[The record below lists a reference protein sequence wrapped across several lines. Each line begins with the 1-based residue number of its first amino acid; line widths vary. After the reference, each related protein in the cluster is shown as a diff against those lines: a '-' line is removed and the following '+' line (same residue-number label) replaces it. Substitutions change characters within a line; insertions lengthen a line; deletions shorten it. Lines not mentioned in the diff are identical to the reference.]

1 MCDTIVALPSAT
13 ADGSTIL
20 AKNSDR
26 EPNEAQALSF
36 FPRRHYLPGANV
48 RCTYITIPQVRETY
62 AVLLSQPF
70 WMWGA
75 EMGANEH
82 GVVIGNEAVFARV
95 KVPRTGLTGMDLLR
109 LGLERSTTAD
119 AALEVITSL
128 LETYGQG
135 GSGGYQHKFY
145 YHNSFIIADRHQ
157 AWVLETVDRHWAAR
171 RVRDVASISNGL
183 TIGSEFDLASRDL
196 IPFAMRRGWCKG
208 RDDFHFARC
217 YSDRLYTHFSQCR
230 VRQPYTEAGLRDRAG
245 KLKPEDFMALL
256 RSHGS
261 GSASAPYNPARGS
274 NGDICMHYGEGLIRN
289 SQTTGSLV
297 AHLRPDGTATYWLT
311 GTSAPCLSLFKPF
324 YLDPSWPD
332 WPEDVAAALG
342 PEPSGK
348 YDPKSLWW
356 QGEALHRAVLT
367 DYPTR
372 AAVFEADRNALEAR
386 LIAEEAQAGRAA
398 DAQAS
403 FTARAL
409 AQSRAALGEWL
420 DRVVAAPVRR
430 PAPWWYRKR
439 WQGLSR
445 AAGMPE

>member
-1 MCDTIVALPSAT
+1 MCDTIVALPVAT

-26 EPNEAQALSF
+26 EPNEAQAISF
-36 FPRRHYLPGANV
+36 YPRRHYPPGATV
-48 RCTYITIPQVRETY
+48 RCTYIAIPQARETY
-62 AVLLSQPF
+62 AVLLSRPF

-82 GVVIGNEAVFARV
+82 GVVIGNEAVFAKV
-95 KVPRTGLTGMDLLR
+95 KVPRNGLTGMDLLR

-145 YHNSFIIADRHQ
+145 YHNSFLIADRHR

-171 RVRDVASISNGL
+171 RVHDVATISNGL
-183 TIGSEFDLASRDL
+183 TIGNEFDLASHDL
-196 IPFAMRRGWCKG
+196 VTYAMRRGWCKG

-217 YSDRLYTHFSQCR
+217 YSDRLYTRFSLCR
-230 VRQPYTEAGLRDRAG
+230 IRQPYTEAGLRSRAG
-245 KLKPEDFMALL
+245 ALTPADLMTLL

-261 GSASAPYNPARGS
+261 AGSSAAYNPSRGS

-324 YLDPSWPD
+324 YLDGSWPD
-332 WPEDVAAALG
+332 WPEEIAAALG
-342 PEPSGK
+342 PEPTGVYSP
-348 YDPKSLWW
+348 DALWW
-356 QGEALHRAVLT
+356 QGEALHRAVLA

-372 AAVFEADRNALEAR
+372 APVFEADRNALEAG
-386 LIAEEAQAGRAA
+386 LIAGEAEAGRR
-398 DAQAS
+398 DSDRAS
-403 FTARAL
+403 FTAQSL
-409 AQSRAALGEWL
+409 ARGRAALGEWFN
-420 DRVVAAPVRR
+420 RVVATPIRR
-430 PAPWWYRKR
+430 PAPWWYRRR
-439 WQGLSR
+439 WHALSR
-445 AAGMPE
+445 AAGMP

>member
-36 FPRRHYLPGANV
+36 FPRRHYLPGTDV
-48 RCTYITIPQVRETY
+48 RCTYITIPQARETH
-62 AVLLSQPF
+62 AVLLSRPF

-82 GVVIGNEAVFARV
+82 GVVIGNEAVFAKV
-95 KVPRTGLTGMDLLR
+95 KVPRNGLTGMDLLR

-145 YHNSFIIADRHQ
+145 YHNSFIIADRHR

-171 RVRDVASISNGL
+171 RVRDVATISNGL
-183 TIGSEFDLASRDL
+183 TIGNEFDIASHDL
-196 IPFAMRRGWCKG
+196 VSYAVRRGWCKG

-217 YSDRLYTHFSQCR
+217 YSDRLYTHFSLCR
-230 VRQPYTEAGLRDRAG
+230 VRQPYTEAGLQSRAG
-245 KLKPEDFMALL
+245 TLEPEDFMALL

-261 GSASAPYNPARGS
+261 GAGSASYNSTRGS

-297 AHLRPDGTATYWLT
+297 AHLRPDGTATFWLT
-311 GTSAPCLSLFKPF
+311 GTSAPCLSVFKPF
-324 YLDPSWPD
+324 YLDGSWPD
-332 WPEDVAAALG
+332 WPEDVALALG
-342 PEPSGK
+342 PEPSGV
-348 YDPKSLWW
+348 YDPDCLWW
-356 QGEALHRAVLT
+356 QGEALHRAVLA

-372 AAVFEADRNALEAR
+372 AAVFAADRNMLERR
-386 LIAEEAQAGRAA
+386 LIAEEAESGRAPGNL
-398 DAQAS
+398 AS
-403 FTARAL
+403 FMAWAL
-409 AQSRAALGEWL
+409 AESRAALRAWHA
-420 DRVVAAPVRR
+420 RVAATPVRH

-439 WQGLSR
+439 WQALTR
-445 AAGMPE
+445 AAGMPG

>member
-1 MCDTIVALPSAT
+1 MCDTLVALPSAT

-26 EPNEAQALSF
+26 EPNEAQAISF
-36 FPRRHYLPGANV
+36 YPRRHYSPGATV
-48 RCTYITIPQVRETY
+48 RCTYVSIPQVRETY
-62 AVLLSQPF
+62 AVLLSRPF

-82 GVVIGNEAVFARV
+82 GVVIGNEAVFARI

-109 LGLERSTTAD
+109 LGLERSTSAD
-119 AALEVITSL
+119 AALEVITFL

-135 GSGGYQHKFY
+135 GSGGYQHQFY

-196 IPFAMRRGWCKG
+196 VTHALRHGWCKG

-217 YSDRLYTHFSQCR
+217 YSDRLYTHFSRCR
-230 VRQPYTEAGLRDRAG
+230 VRQPYTEAGLRTQTG
-245 KLKPEDFMALL
+245 KLKPTDLMALL

-261 GSASAPYNPARGS
+261 ANAPAAYFPARGS

-289 SQTTGSLV
+289 GQTTGSLV

-324 YLDPSWPD
+324 YLDGSWPD
-332 WPEDVAAALG
+332 WPKEVAAALG
-342 PEPSGK
+342 PEPTGTF
-348 YDPKSLWW
+348 DPKSLWW
-356 QGEALHRAVLT
+356 HGEVLHRAVLA
-367 DYPTR
+367 DYPAR
-372 AAVFEADRNALEAR
+372 AAAFVAERDTLEAE
-386 LIAEEAQAGRAA
+386 LVAEEAEARRLGTDLSAC
-398 DAQAS
+398 
-403 FTARAL
+403 TARAL
-409 AQSRAALGEWL
+409 TRGRTALTDWFK
-420 DRVVAAPVRR
+420 RVIATPITQ
-430 PAPWWYRKR
+430 PAPWWYRRR
-439 WQGLSR
+439 WQALSQ
-445 AAGMPE
+445 AANMP

>member
-26 EPNEAQALSF
+26 EPNEAQAISF

-48 RCTYITIPQVRETY
+48 RCTYITIPQARETC
-62 AVLLSQPF
+62 AVLLSRPF

-82 GVVIGNEAVFARV
+82 GVVIGNEAVFAKV
-95 KVPRTGLTGMDLLR
+95 KVPRNGLTGMDLLR

-145 YHNSFIIADRHQ
+145 YHNSFIVADRRQ

-183 TIGSEFDLASRDL
+183 TIGNEFDMASHDL
-196 IPFAMRRGWCKG
+196 IPYAVRRGWCKG
-208 RDDFHFARC
+208 HDEFHFTRC
-217 YSDRLYTHFSQCR
+217 YSDHLYTYFSLCR
-230 VRQPYTEAGLRDRAG
+230 VRQPYTEAGLRNRAG
-245 KLKPEDFMALL
+245 TLKPEDFMALL

-261 GSASAPYNPARGS
+261 SAATVPYTPARGS
-274 NGDICMHYGEGLIRN
+274 NADICMHYGEGLVRN

-297 AHLRPDGTATYWLT
+297 AHLRPDGTATFWLT

-324 YLDPSWPD
+324 SLDGAWPD
-332 WPEDVAAALG
+332 WPEEVAAALG
-342 PEPSGK
+342 PEPGGT
-348 YDPKSLWW
+348 YDPQSLWW
-356 QGEALHRAVLT
+356 QGEILHRAVLA

-372 AAVFEADRNALEAR
+372 VAAFIAGRDALEAD
-386 LIAEEAQAGRAA
+386 LIAAEAEARRLGTGLPACTAQALTKGRAA
-398 DAQAS
+398 
-403 FTARAL
+403 L
-409 AQSRAALGEWL
+409 AEWL
-420 DRVVAAPVRR
+420 ARVNATPISQ
-430 PAPWWYRKR
+430 PAPWWYRWR
-439 WQGLSR
+439 WQALTR
-445 AAGMPE
+445 TAHMP